1 MLYIYPVSRKI
12 FRSTKSNHKAH
23 GIGLKNI
30 KKTIAEL
37 NGLLDISYDHHFFR
51 ARKTFYKLKRTCRRF
66 LIGTS

>member
-37 NGLLDISYDHHFFR
+37 NGLLDISYEPS
-51 ARKTFYKLKRTCRRF
+51 F
-66 LIGTS
+66 LQGKKNLLQVETNL